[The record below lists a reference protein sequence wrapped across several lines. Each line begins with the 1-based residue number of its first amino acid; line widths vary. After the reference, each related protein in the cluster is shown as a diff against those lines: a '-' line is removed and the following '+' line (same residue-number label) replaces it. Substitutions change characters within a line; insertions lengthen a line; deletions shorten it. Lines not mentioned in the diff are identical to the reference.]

1 MKKTRPSAISYFMFV
16 FVALVWGLSFL
27 VTKEAL
33 SSLSTTEVLAVRWGM
48 SAVFFVFLAVTKIVK
63 VNYKGKKLK
72 GLILLVLCQ
81 PCVYSIMECIGVDRT
96 TATESSIM
104 IAAVPIVVVIE
115 SMLLLKKFP
124 GKMAT
129 LGVLI
134 GFSGVVLCIIPGATD
149 STGSQLLGY
158 LCLLIAITVGAGYNI
173 GTNLLS
179 SEFSVLEISC
189 AMSVGGGIFFTILSL
204 LVGNGAHPYKVF
216 FAGGAV
222 TWQLVFLG
230 LGCGVLCY
238 AMYNYNLGKF
248 PSTIAACIQT
258 NSINVVGVLAGIIIL
273 NEPWGWYTVV
283 GLLLAMAGIVIC
295 AFNSD
300 DGSGKDDKKALTNDP
315 VM

>member
-1 MKKTRPSAISYFMFV
+1 MKSEKANIVSYAMFI

-33 SSLSTTEVLAVRWGM
+33 SELSTTEVLAVRWGM
-48 SAVFFVFLAVTKIVK
+48 SAVLFIILAVTRLVK
-63 VNYKGKKLK
+63 VNYKGKNLK

-81 PCVYSIMECIGVDRT
+81 PCTYAIMECIGVDRT

-104 IAAVPIVVVIE
+104 IAAVPIIVVIE
-115 SMLLLKKFP
+115 SMIFLKKLP

-149 STGSQLLGY
+149 STNSQLIGY
-158 LCLLIAITVGAGYNI
+158 LCLIIAITVGAGYNI
-173 GTNLLS
+173 GTGLLS

-222 TWQLVFLG
+222 TWQLIFLG

-248 PSTIAACIQT
+248 PSTIASCIQT

-283 GLLLAMAGIVIC
+283 GLLLAMTGIVIC
-295 AFNSD
+295 AFNSNE
-300 DGSGKDDKKALTNDP
+300 GSKKDDKKSLTNDP
-315 VM
+315 VL

>member
-1 MKKTRPSAISYFMFV
+1 MFV

-48 SAVFFVFLAVTKIVK
+48 SAIFFIILAATGIVK
-63 VNYKGKKLK
+63 VNYKGKNIK

-81 PCVYSIMECIGVDRT
+81 PCTYAIMECIGVDRT

-104 IAAVPIVVVIE
+104 IAAVPIIVVIE
-115 SMLLLKKFP
+115 SMVFLKKLP

-149 STGSQLLGY
+149 STGSQLVGY

-173 GTNLLS
+173 GTGLLS

-222 TWQLVFLG
+222 TWQLIFLG

-248 PSTIAACIQT
+248 PSTIASCIQT
-258 NSINVVGVLAGIIIL
+258 NSINIVGVVAGIVIL
-273 NEPWGWYTVV
+273 GDPWGWYTVV

-300 DGSGKDDKKALTNDP
+300 DSSGKDDKKALTNDP